1 MMVGI
6 SSDLDRWLEQIQ
18 EDPIEPDLAICDAH
32 HHLWDRPGNR
42 YLIED
47 LAEDASGH
55 NVVSTVFIECMARY
69 SENGPEQ
76 MKPVGE
82 TAFIDALAEKF
93 RSNGEQHMNCSAA
106 IISYADLRLG
116 EAVTP
121 VLEAHR
127 QASPS
132 RFRGI
137 RHNVCWDESPEVS
150 NSHTMPTKGLLLDS
164 EFRKG
169 VSCLQKQGLLY
180 EVYLY
185 HPQLLEL
192 ADLARTFP
200 DQPIVLNHFGGPL
213 GVGSYAG
220 KRDEVMAVWKRSITE
235 LATCPNVVAKLGGI
249 AMPRNGFGWHER
261 EKPPTST
268 ELVEATAPYYHFT
281 IDSFG
286 PDRCMF
292 ESNFPVEKH
301 SCSYTVL
308 WNSFKR
314 IASEYSDSEKAA
326 MFRGVAERVYSIGAA
341 V

>member
-6 SSDLDRWLEQIQ
+6 SSDLDRWLEQIK

-169 VSCLQKQGLLY
+169 VRCLQKQGLLY

-220 KRDEVMAVWKRSITE
+220 RRDEVMAVWKRSITE